1 VSLAET
7 PLTSGANNGWILRSA
22 AACAV
27 AASFVRVLVVPA
39 LGASQFDLGIERA
52 SAALAYLA
60 YLLLAA
66 ALLVGSF
73 VVSRSVRVPLDARML
88 VAPAAGVVVALGF
101 AAMRDRLMASW
112 EIVLA
117 VAAIVATL
125 RGALGAL
132 LSLVTRAAAGV
143 LVLLVL
149 AAIVR
154 LAAWKA
160 GIEAGERAS
169 TALFAAAQRTDGA
182 ALVLEWLAHLAAL
195 VWIATRARKWGV
207 VVAAGVLVLSIAITW
222 GGVSAL
228 HADASGWQSV
238 LHSAVAQT
246 TGTSEWLALR
256 VLSTFLAVAS
266 IGIATAAVALPRQLP
281 AVAAPIALAIVS
293 RGSFDAPLRALAA
306 VTAGVW
312 LLVAATEEEASPES
326 LRPRE
331 PRGGS

>member
-1 VSLAET
+1 MSLAET

-27 AASFVRVLVVPA
+27 AASFVRVLAVPA
-39 LGASQFDLGIERA
+39 LAASRFDPGVERA

-60 YLLLAA
+60 YLLLIG
-66 ALLVGSF
+66 ALFTGSF

-88 VAPAAGVVVALGF
+88 VAPAAGVVAALGF
-101 AAMRDRLMASW
+101 AAMRDRLTPSW

-117 VAAIVATL
+117 VAAITATF

-160 GIEAGERAS
+160 GMEAGERAS
-169 TALFAAAQRTDGA
+169 TALFAAAERTDGA

-195 VWIATRARKWGV
+195 VWIATRARKWGL
-207 VVAAGVLVLSIAITW
+207 VVAGGVLALSIAITW

-228 HADASGWQSV
+228 HADASAWQSV

-266 IGIATAAVALPRQLP
+266 IGIATAAIALPRQLP

-306 VTAGVW
+306 VTAGIW
-312 LLVAATEEEASPES
+312 LLVAATEEEASPDS
-326 LRPRE
+326 LRRP
-331 PRGGS
+331 